1 MHIFDIRR
9 NSVFFDYSRLRS
21 AHKIP
26 VQRALTLLPISNS
39 SEPHRTR
46 PPPLRVSLCIQTP
59 TDPSGKPPQIPDDIT
74 KIVTLS
80 GKLPQIP
87 DDFAKTRHSSGNKP
101 RNPDNYTN
109 LSFSSGNKPQIPDEL
124 TFFCN
129 LRVQFRQNFIIQ
141 TKKPTKLLSACTELK
156 A

>member
-1 MHIFDIRR
+1 MPYLRQHKKRLSMAIIRQDETLMHI
-9 NSVFFDYSRLRS
+9 
-21 AHKIP
+21 
-26 VQRALTLLPISNS
+26 
-39 SEPHRTR
+39 
-46 PPPLRVSLCIQTP
+46 
-59 TDPSGKPPQIPDDIT
+59 PSGKP
-74 KIVTLS
+74 
-80 GKLPQIP
+80 PQIP

-109 LSFSSGNKPQIPDEL
+109 LSFSSGNKTQIPDEL
-124 TFFCN
+124 TCFCN